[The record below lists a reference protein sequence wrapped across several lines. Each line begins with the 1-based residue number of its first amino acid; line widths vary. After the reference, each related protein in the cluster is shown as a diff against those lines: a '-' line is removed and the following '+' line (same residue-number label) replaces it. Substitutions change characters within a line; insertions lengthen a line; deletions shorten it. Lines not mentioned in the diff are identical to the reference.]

1 MNPLLTIIIPAFNEG
16 AHLQDILSRLRKV
29 EWPEGVEVEYILVN
43 DGSTDHTGELM
54 QQFQRENPP
63 GSCTLLTHRVNQGKG
78 AAIRTALPYVNGQYV
93 VVQDGDNEYDP
104 SDLATMLKC
113 VMEKRMPALYGS
125 RYLGRGRRDKSLYPM
140 FYYGVRI
147 LSITANMLYRQHIT
161 DEATCYKMIDANLLK
176 SMPLRCKGFE
186 FCPEVTARLGRKHIR
201 IEEIPIR
208 YTPRSMEEGKK
219 IRFKDG
225 LLALWILIKYR
236 LFL

>member
-1 MNPLLTIIIPAFNEG
+1 
-16 AHLQDILSRLRKV
+16 
-29 EWPEGVEVEYILVN
+29 
-43 DGSTDHTGELM
+43 
-54 QQFQRENPP
+54 
-63 GSCTLLTHRVNQGKG
+63 
-78 AAIRTALPYVNGQYV
+78 
-93 VVQDGDNEYDP
+93 
-104 SDLATMLKC
+104 
-113 VMEKRMPALYGS
+113 MPALYGS
-125 RYLGRGRRDKSLYPM
+125 RYLGGGRRDKSLYPM